1 MGMLLATPA
10 GCGGGGSEAGP
21 EATVEAFI
29 GALRDGDADAA
40 CAELDARTLDDLEA
54 SGSCEEVLGKGFRL
68 FADEGVEIPDYEIG
82 DVTVD
87 GDEADV
93 TLSSEATEDDVH
105 LLREDGSWKLDG
117 ATALAG
123 LHPDSP
129 LDVGGGVGDDAG

>member
-1 MGMLLATPA
+1 MLLAAPA
-10 GCGGGGSEAGP
+10 GCGGGGEPGP
-21 EATVEAFI
+21 EATVEAFV

-40 CAELDARTLDDLEA
+40 CGHLDARTLHDLEV

-68 FADEGVEIPDYEIG
+68 FAEEGVEIPDYEIG
-82 DVTVD
+82 NVTVD
-87 GDEADV
+87 GDEAEA
-93 TLSSEATEDDVH
+93 TLSSEATEHDVH

-129 LDVGGGVGDDAG
+129 LDVGSGVEDDAG